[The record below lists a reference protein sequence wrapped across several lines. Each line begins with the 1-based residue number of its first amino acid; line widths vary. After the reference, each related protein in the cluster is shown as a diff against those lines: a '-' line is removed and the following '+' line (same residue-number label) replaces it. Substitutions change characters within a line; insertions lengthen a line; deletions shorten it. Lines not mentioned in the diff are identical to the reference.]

1 MIIVQRDSF
10 ARNDEVTESLRLMK
24 KKEENF
30 LIVNEQ
36 KQERAI
42 LVGVNLNNDPVFAH
56 SLKELKE
63 LARACH
69 IEVVCIHT
77 QNLSTPNAALYIGS
91 GKLDEVRE
99 SLAMYEANTVIFDN
113 ALSPVQVRNL
123 SKELD
128 ALILDRTSLIL
139 RIFEER
145 AKTGEAKMQ
154 VELAKYQYMLPRL
167 VGLRDNLS
175 RQGGASG
182 SLSNKGSGEKKLELD
197 RRRIEK
203 HISELKN
210 QLNTMEQ
217 NKATMRK
224 KRNLSAL
231 SQVALVGYTNAGK
244 STILNQ
250 LVSRF
255 SPDESKL
262 VLEKDMLFATLET
275 KVRQIAPPGKKAF
288 LLSDTVGFID
298 KLPHQLIKAFRSTL
312 QEVKEADLLLHVVD
326 YSDPDMDEHLRVT
339 KETLLELSASHIP
352 VLYVFNKVD
361 KVPFVASDALDASY
375 PRQLGDKLYLSAK
388 TEEGIQLLLEAIEKA
403 LSEGDKEAVLL
414 LPFSQGHIV
423 SYLTREARV
432 IAAEYTPDGTLL
444 TVRGPAA
451 VIDRF
456 LEFEVLCQ
464 RME

>member
-1 MIIVQRDSF
+1 M
-10 ARNDEVTESLRLMK
+10 
-24 KKEENF
+24 
-30 LIVNEQ
+30 IVNEE
-36 KQERAI
+36 KQARAI
-42 LVGVNLNNDPVFAH
+42 LVGVNLNNDPGFEH
-56 SLKELKE
+56 CLKELKE

-69 IEVVCIHT
+69 MEVVCIHS
-77 QNLSTPNAALYIGS
+77 QNLSSPNAALYIGS
-91 GKLDEVRE
+91 GKLEEVKE
-99 SLAMYEANTVIFDN
+99 SLVMYEADTVIFDN

-145 AKTGEAKMQ
+145 AKTGEARMQ

-182 SLSNKGSGEKKLELD
+182 SLSNKGAGEKKLELD

-203 HISELKN
+203 HISELKF
-210 QLNTMEQ
+210 QLNAMELS
-217 NKATMRK
+217 KATMRK

-255 SPDESKL
+255 SQDESKL

-275 KVRQIAPPGKKAF
+275 KVRQIAPPGKKPF

-339 KETLLELSASHIP
+339 RETLQELSASHIP

-361 KVPFVASDALDASY
+361 KTADVAYGSQEFYDPLPCPGQAPDQPGSSF
-375 PRQLGDKLYLSAK
+375 PRQAQDNQGSSFSRQIGDKLYLSAR
-388 TEEGIQLLLEAIEKA
+388 TGEGIDLLLNAIEKA
-403 LSEGDKEAVLL
+403 LSEGDKEVTLL

-432 IAAEYTPDGTLL
+432 LATEYTPDGTLL

-456 LEFEVLCQ
+456 GEFAL
-464 RME
+464 RKS